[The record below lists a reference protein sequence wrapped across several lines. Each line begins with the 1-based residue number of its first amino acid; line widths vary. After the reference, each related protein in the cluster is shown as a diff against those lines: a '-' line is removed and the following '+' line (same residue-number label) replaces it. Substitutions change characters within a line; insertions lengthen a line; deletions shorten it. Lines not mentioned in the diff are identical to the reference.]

1 MGSIGPGSGQKTA
14 QGVADLLAQLGREEA
29 PGGGNYFPVRVWEN
43 WEKQER
49 KEGAMAS
56 AIWQQTAEP
65 TKTGNFL
72 ESQGILGGFALV
84 NSGQMVPFFLFGAEK
99 LGFFCAIRTKELK
112 RRLEG

>member
-1 MGSIGPGSGQKTA
+1 
-14 QGVADLLAQLGREEA
+14 
-29 PGGGNYFPVRVWEN
+29 
-43 WEKQER
+43 
-49 KEGAMAS
+49 MAS